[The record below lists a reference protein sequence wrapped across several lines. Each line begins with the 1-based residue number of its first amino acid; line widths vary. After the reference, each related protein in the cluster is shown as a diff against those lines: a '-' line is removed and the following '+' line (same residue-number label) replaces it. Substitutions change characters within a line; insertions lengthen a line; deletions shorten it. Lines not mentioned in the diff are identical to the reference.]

1 MGKKA
6 AATTSSINGSA
17 TAAPVASD
25 LYPLVHAFL
34 SISGMKKAAVAL
46 EKEAKLVRSFG
57 LKRCVAFRHWRC

>member
-6 AATTSSINGSA
+6 AAISSSNGSA

-34 SISGMKKAAVAL
+34 SISGMKKAAAAL
-46 EKEAKLVRSFG
+46 EKEAKLVREALWPFAICG
-57 LKRCVAFRHWRC
+57 AD